1 MTAAQTTDLAP
12 DRSRVHNPAPASAP
26 FPSRYLAVEFRRV
39 LRNPRR
45 LIFACALPV
54 VLFLVFGAS
63 QTYSTETLA
72 HGNVMAVIMV
82 SISMYGAVVATTT
95 AGASVSLETAQG
107 WMRTLNLTPLRPS
120 SYVLVKLAA
129 GMLVGLLPILLITI
143 VGAFTG
149 AAIDGAGWVLAPLL
163 AWLGASIFVIF
174 GLAVGLFFPSENVMQ
189 IMGMVL
195 TLLAFAGNVMIPLS
209 GTMLTIAKFTP
220 MYGISMLARWP
231 ITGEGLD
238 ATTVAN
244 IVAWTAI
251 FAAAAMRRYRAATAR
266 V

>member
-1 MTAAQTTDLAP
+1 MTTAL
-12 DRSRVHNPAPASAP
+12 SPALSSAP
-26 FPSRYLAVEFRRV
+26 FPRRYLAVEFRRV

-45 LIFACALPV
+45 LIFAGVLPV

-63 QTYSTETLA
+63 QSYSDEAVA
-72 HGNVMAVIMV
+72 HGNVMAVVMV
-82 SISMYGAVVATTT
+82 SISMYGAIVATTT

-107 WMRTLNLTPLRPS
+107 WMRTLNLTPLRSS

-129 GMLVGLLPILLITI
+129 GMAVGLVPIVLITVI
-143 VGAFTG
+143 GAFTG
-149 AAIDGAGWVLAPLL
+149 VEIDGGGWILAPLL

-209 GTMLTIAKFTP
+209 GTMLTISKFTP

-244 IVAWTAI
+244 IVVWTAI
-251 FAAAAMRRYRAATAR
+251 FAGAAMWRYRKATAR